1 MESSKADS
9 FTAFLQEKQ
18 RLKSMR
24 QTAQPGASP
33 LTLLQVLAGAPDRKM
48 PIQQI
53 QAASGMAFAGF
64 AEALTGLRNSGYLIL
79 TGPPGGESAAL
90 TGLGVDVA
98 GLTRPV

>member
-33 LTLLQVLAGAPDRKM
+33 LTLLQVLAGAPDRQM
-48 PIQQI
+48 PVQQV
-53 QAASGMAFAGF
+53 QAASGMSFASF

-90 TGLGVDVA
+90 TGLGVEVA
-98 GLTRPV
+98 GLSRPR

>member
-1 MESSKADS
+1 MERSNADS

-33 LTLLQVLAGAPDRKM
+33 LTLLQILADAPDRQM
-48 PIQQI
+48 AVQQV
-53 QAASGMAFAGF
+53 QAASGMSFASF

-90 TGLGVDVA
+90 TGLGFDVA

>member
-33 LTLLQVLAGAPDRKM
+33 LTLLQVLADAPDRQM
-48 PIQQI
+48 PVQQV
-53 QAASGMAFAGF
+53 QADSGMSFAGF

-90 TGLGVDVA
+90 SGLGVDVA
-98 GLTRPV
+98 SLSRPR